1 MEVKTI
7 KITVYDALMNIKDG
21 KYVMPAFQRQF
32 VWSMYQI
39 EKLWDSIMLD
49 YPIATFLHWKIDNSN
64 TTWDTYFCNF
74 LETAQFD
81 NRKSSDSLNFD
92 LIRVDTEKTDTAVL
106 DGQQRLTS
114 LFISLIGAARIRQK
128 HSRKKS
134 PTLIYTDL
142 YIELDQNKIDTEEE
156 FNSKTYDIK
165 FSEKVGRLSPTQFKI
180 RDIMKNEFR
189 DDATREAAI
198 EEAIKNV
205 TPNSK
210 SYAKETLQKLYDRI
224 FVNEIVHITEI
235 EGMKQ
240 DDALEMFVRFNSGG
254 KPLKKAEIT
263 MSMLEAYWP
272 SSRREFGMV
281 LRNEY
286 SGFGTEFIIRAAL
299 MLFGDVVKSNISK
312 AVVTSLKDNWSDF
325 VMSLDNLKE
334 LIKSFNIDFQRFQS
348 SWNVLLPILYCVFYN
363 PNYLENSH
371 AIKVYLIRA
380 IVFNLFQSG
389 TTQRLSMMR
398 SNINEYNKEI
408 TIDMLNQISEL
419 RVTDARIEDIL
430 DKEKGSRVVSEILYY
445 LSLDWSDNRF
455 KYEVDHLHP
464 YDMFDRTRPP
474 QISREMWLKMS
485 TMRNKL
491 PNLHLLEGRENA
503 SKGEMRLEDYINDMN
518 DDQKSSFLKNAIIP
532 NSLPLELECFEDF
545 YNGRQKELT
554 LKIKE
559 LLS

>member
-7 KITVYDALMNIKDG
+7 KITIYDALMNIKDG

-49 YPIATFLHWKIDNSN
+49 YPIATFLHWKIDNTN

-74 LETAQFD
+74 LEKAQFD

-92 LIRVDTEKTDTAVL
+92 LIRVDTEKTNTAVL

-128 HSRKKS
+128 HSRKNS

-142 YIELDQNKIDTEEE
+142 YIELDQNKIDIEED
-156 FNSKTYDIK
+156 FNEKNYDIK

-189 DDATREAAI
+189 EDTSREAAI
-198 EEAIKNV
+198 EDAIKNV
-205 TPNSK
+205 SPNSK
-210 SYAKETLQKLYDRI
+210 KYAKETLKKLYDRI
-224 FVNEIVHITEI
+224 FINKIVHITEI

-254 KPLKKAEIT
+254 KPLKKSEIT

-272 SSRREFGMV
+272 SSRREFGLV

-312 AVVTSLKDNWSDF
+312 AVVTSLKDNWADF
-325 VMSLDNLKE
+325 VMSLDSLKE

-371 AIKVYLIRA
+371 AIKAYLIRA

-398 SNINEYNKEI
+398 SNLNEYNKEI

-430 DKEKGSRVVSEILYY
+430 DKEKGSRVVGEILYY
-445 LSLDWSDNRF
+445 LSLDWINNKF

-464 YDMFDRTRPP
+464 YDTFDRTRPP
-474 QISREMWLKMS
+474 QITREMWLKMS

-518 DDQKSSFLKNAIIP
+518 NEQKVLFLKNALIP
-532 NSLPLELECFEDF
+532 DSLPLELERFEDF

-554 LKIKE
+554 TKIKE